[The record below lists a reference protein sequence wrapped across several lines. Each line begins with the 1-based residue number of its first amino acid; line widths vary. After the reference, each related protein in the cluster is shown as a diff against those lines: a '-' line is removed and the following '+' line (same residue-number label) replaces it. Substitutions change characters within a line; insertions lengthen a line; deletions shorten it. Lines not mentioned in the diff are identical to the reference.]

1 MSELQVA
8 KEVFLSIFKWVL
20 LFIIVNNLIWALLFF
35 GIVSSSD
42 VSNSQNIL
50 GENNKQEMTNG

>member
-20 LFIIVNNLIWALLFF
+20 WFIIVNNLIWALLFL

>member
-1 MSELQVA
+1 MNELQVA

-20 LFIIVNNLIWALLFF
+20 IFVVVNNLLWALLFF
-35 GIVSSSD
+35 GTISFSE
-42 VSNSQNIL
+42 VSNSQNIM

>member
-20 LFIIVNNLIWALLFF
+20 WFIIVNNLIWALLFL

-42 VSNSQNIL
+42 VSNNQNLL